1 MNKNKDKDKNINTN
15 INSNENTGI
24 WSARFKGK
32 LDNIANHFNS
42 SISFDQKMYKEDING
57 SIKHA
62 IMLESQGIINKNDL
76 NSIISGLEEITIELD
91 NNILTFNPES
101 EDIHMFIEEILTKKI
116 GDPAKKLHTA
126 RSRNDQVALDI
137 KLYLKNQIKIIINN
151 LKHLII
157 TLSTLST
164 NNLDTIMPG
173 YTHMQIAQP
182 ITFAHHLMAY
192 AQMFIR
198 DIQRLTNANNLMDKS
213 PIGAGALAT
222 TTYNINRFLE
232 SELLGFKYP
241 TRNSLDSVSDRDH
254 VIEIANAL
262 AIISMHMSRIC
273 EEMIIWQSNEFKF
286 IEISDKY
293 STGSSIMP
301 QKKNPDMCEL
311 IRGKT
316 GRIYGNLVALLTM
329 MKGLPL
335 AYNKDMQ
342 EDKEPI
348 FDSIENTK
356 ICIEI
361 LDKMLETLT
370 VNTQNM
376 AKKAEEGYINATDV
390 ADYLTKK
397 GLPFREAYKITGS
410 IVKYA
415 IDKKKTLNE
424 LTLDEY
430 NIFSNIFKN
439 DVYDAI
445 NIHNCVESR
454 NIYGGPS
461 KKAVSLQIKE
471 TLEEISKY

>member
-1 MNKNKDKDKNINTN
+1 MEKNNNNKETV
-15 INSNENTGI
+15 GI
-24 WSARFKGK
+24 WGARFKGK
-32 LDNIANHFNS
+32 LETIANHFNS
-42 SISFDQKMYKEDING
+42 SISFDSKMYKEDIEG
-57 SIKHA
+57 SKKHA
-62 IMLESQGIINKNDL
+62 MMLEIQGIISKEDL
-76 NSIISGLEEITIELD
+76 DSILNGLEEIEKDLND
-91 NNILTFNPES
+91 GNLQVNPNS
-101 EDIHMFIEEILTKKI
+101 EDIHMFVEEILTKRI
-116 GDPAKKLHTA
+116 GKPAKKLHTA

-137 KLYLKNQIKIIINN
+137 KLYLRNQIQTLVKK
-151 LKHLII
+151 LKHLIE
-157 TLSTLST
+157 TLSNLAK

-198 DIQRLTNANNLMDKS
+198 DIYRLKNAEKIMDKS

-222 TTYNINRFLE
+222 TTYDIDRFLE
-232 SELLGFKYP
+232 ASLLGYDMP

-254 VIEIANAL
+254 VIEIANDI
-262 AIISMHMSRIC
+262 AIISMHMSRIS

-316 GRIYGNLVALLTM
+316 GRIYGNLIALLTM

-348 FDSIENTK
+348 FDSIEN
-356 ICIEI
+356 IIPCIDI

-370 VNTQNM
+370 VNKKIM

-430 NIFSNIFKN
+430 NTFSDIFTTDI
-439 DVYDAI
+439 YDAI

-461 KKAVSLQIKE
+461 KEAVSLQIKE
-471 TLEEISKY
+471 TLEEIGKY

>member
-1 MNKNKDKDKNINTN
+1 MEKNNNNKETV
-15 INSNENTGI
+15 GI
-24 WSARFKGK
+24 WGARFKGK
-32 LDNIANHFNS
+32 LETIANHFNS
-42 SISFDQKMYKEDING
+42 SISFDSKMYKEDIEG
-57 SIKHA
+57 SKKHA
-62 IMLESQGIINKNDL
+62 MMLEIQGIISKEDL
-76 NSIISGLEEITIELD
+76 DSILNGLEEIEKDLND
-91 NNILTFNPES
+91 GNLQVNPNS
-101 EDIHMFIEEILTKKI
+101 EDIHMFVEEILTKRI
-116 GDPAKKLHTA
+116 GKPAKKLHTA

-137 KLYLKNQIKIIINN
+137 KLYLRNQIQIIVKK
-151 LKHLII
+151 LKHLIE
-157 TLSTLST
+157 TLSNLAK
-164 NNLDTIMPG
+164 NNLDTIIPG

-198 DIQRLTNANNLMDKS
+198 DIYRLKNAEKIMDKS

-222 TTYNINRFLE
+222 TTYDIDRFLE
-232 SELLGFKYP
+232 ASLLGYDMP

-254 VIEIANAL
+254 VIEIANDI
-262 AIISMHMSRIC
+262 AIISMHMSRIS

-316 GRIYGNLVALLTM
+316 GRIYGNLIALLTI

-348 FDSIENTK
+348 FDSIEN
-356 ICIEI
+356 IIPCIDI

-370 VNTQNM
+370 VNKEIM

-430 NIFSNIFKN
+430 NTFSDIFTN
-439 DVYDAI
+439 DIYNAI

-461 KKAVSLQIKE
+461 KEAVSLQIKE

>member
-1 MNKNKDKDKNINTN
+1 MEKNKNNKETV
-15 INSNENTGI
+15 GI
-24 WSARFKGK
+24 WGARFKGQ
-32 LDNIANHFNS
+32 LETIANHFNS
-42 SISFDQKMYKEDING
+42 SISFDSKMYKEDIEG
-57 SIKHA
+57 SKKHA
-62 IMLESQGIINKNDL
+62 MMLEIQGIISKEDL
-76 NSIISGLEEITIELD
+76 DSILNGLEEIEKDLND
-91 NNILTFNPES
+91 GNLQVNPNS
-101 EDIHMFIEEILTKKI
+101 EDIHMFVEEILTKRI
-116 GDPAKKLHTA
+116 GKPAKKLHTA

-137 KLYLKNQIKIIINN
+137 KLYLRNQIQILVKK
-151 LKHLII
+151 LKHLIE
-157 TLSTLST
+157 TLSNLAK

-198 DIQRLTNANNLMDKS
+198 DIYRLKNAEKIMDKS

-222 TTYNINRFLE
+222 TTYDIDRFLE
-232 SELLGFKYP
+232 ASLLGYDMP

-254 VIEIANAL
+254 VIEIANDI
-262 AIISMHMSRIC
+262 AIISMHMSRIS

-311 IRGKT
+311 IRGKS

-348 FDSIENTK
+348 FDSIEN
-356 ICIEI
+356 IIPCIDI

-370 VNTQNM
+370 VNKEIM

-415 IDKKKTLNE
+415 IDNKKTLNE

-430 NIFSNIFKN
+430 NTFSDIFTN
-439 DVYDAI
+439 DIYNAI

-461 KKAVSLQIKE
+461 KEAVSLQIKE

>member
-1 MNKNKDKDKNINTN
+1 MEKNKNNKETV
-15 INSNENTGI
+15 GI
-24 WSARFKGK
+24 WGARFKGE
-32 LDNIANHFNS
+32 LETIANHFNS
-42 SISFDQKMYKEDING
+42 SVSFDSKMYKEDIEG
-57 SIKHA
+57 SKKHA
-62 IMLESQGIINKNDL
+62 MMLEIQGIIRKEDL
-76 NSIISGLEEITIELD
+76 DSILNGLEEIEKDLND
-91 NNILTFNPES
+91 GNLQVNPNS
-101 EDIHMFIEEILTKKI
+101 EDIHMFVEEILTKRI
-116 GDPAKKLHTA
+116 GKPAKKLHTA

-137 KLYLKNQIKIIINN
+137 KLYLRNQIQILVKK
-151 LKHLII
+151 LKHLIE
-157 TLSTLST
+157 TLSNLAK

-198 DIQRLTNANNLMDKS
+198 DIYRLKNAEKIMDKS

-222 TTYNINRFLE
+222 TTYDIDRFLE
-232 SELLGFKYP
+232 ASLLGYDMP

-254 VIEIANAL
+254 VIEIANDI
-262 AIISMHMSRIC
+262 AIISMHMSRIS

-316 GRIYGNLVALLTM
+316 GRIYGNLIALLTM

-348 FDSIENTK
+348 FDSIEN
-356 ICIEI
+356 IIPCIDI

-370 VNTQNM
+370 VNKKIM

-415 IDKKKTLNE
+415 IDNKKTLNE

-430 NIFSNIFKN
+430 NTFSDIFTN
-439 DVYDAI
+439 DIYNAI

-461 KKAVSLQIKE
+461 KEAVSLQIKE